1 MMFSGTKKR
10 LWITLVVLVA
20 GLFQLMPFET
30 KPFDAFLVSK
40 VKHDKEGF
48 LRLLDQAKAGVQA
61 KEYGHLSLA
70 LATLCQKQNLDL
82 STFFPQYN
90 VSDIKNLTKKNQ
102 ALLQFLLKKSQCVF
116 KEGLD
121 LRGGVVFTLEIN
133 ENALVGKGDWEK
145 QQLIQKGVDVITS
158 RVDALGVSE
167 PIVRARGERCIEVQL
182 PGLSLEANPHIMQAL
197 KKPAKLEFRL
207 VNDAIGPNDAVPL
220 GYERLFLSQE
230 DQEGQEQ
237 QIPIV
242 VKRLPEMTGKSVRE
256 AHCVLD
262 GYGKPE
268 VSLRMTSEGKQL
280 FATITKK
287 NLNKRLAIVL
297 DGKVCSAPVIRSEI
311 TEGQASISGKFTQR
325 EALELAN
332 TLNNP
337 LEFELDLSEIYEV
350 GPSLAASAKTSAIYA
365 ALVSVVFV
373 MALLVFYYRGAG
385 LTSALTLILNFVFIV
400 IAWASIQVTI
410 TLPSITALALTFG
423 MAVDANILILER
435 VREEMRAGK
444 DAVVSLLL
452 GHKKAFVTILDAN
465 ITTLLT
471 AVLLIWFGTGPVK
484 GFGITLGIGIL
495 TTLFSVLC
503 FNRALFE
510 ILARKERF
518 SLPLK
523 SWLGDVSYDFMKHRW
538 HAIAV
543 SIGLFIIGCVATGI
557 RGKSILGIDFVG
569 GDELVLSYEK
579 PVDGQVIRQFAKRSN
594 LGEVNAVYQRQSGAS
609 NFLKLQTEKGKS
621 ATVLAA
627 LQKEFSDS
635 QFKQVAQVHIGATV
649 SKEVQKNAI
658 ISVIFALMGILL
670 YVAFRFE
677 FSYGFGATI
686 ALLHDTLI
694 TIGLYIALG
703 HQFTAPMVA
712 AVLMVI
718 GYSINDTIIIFDRI
732 REELK
737 RNIQLNLAQV
747 MNLAINKTL
756 SRTLMT
762 SLTTFIP
769 AVFLYVFCSGV
780 VSDYALVF
788 LLGILVG
795 TFSSIFIASPI
806 FYFWNR
812 GNRNN
817 IAKPSEDDEATHDW
831 MKA

>member
-1 MMFSGTKKR
+1 MLSGTKKR
-10 LWITLVVLVA
+10 LLITFVVLVA
-20 GLFQLMPFET
+20 GLFQLVPLET
-30 KPFDAFLVSK
+30 KPFDDFLASK
-40 VKHDKEGF
+40 VRHEKEQF
-48 LRLLDQAKAGVQA
+48 LNLLDRAKASVQA
-61 KEYGHLSLA
+61 KEYSHLSLA
-70 LATLCQKQNLDL
+70 LMGICQKEKLDI
-82 STFFPQYN
+82 SVFFPQYN
-90 VSDIKNLTKKNQ
+90 VSDIKNLNKKNQ

-121 LRGGVVFTLEIN
+121 LRGGVVFCLEIN
-133 ENALVGKGDWEK
+133 ENAFVGKTDWEK
-145 QQLIQKGVDVITS
+145 QQLVQKGVDVIS
-158 RVDALGVSE
+158 NRVDGLGVAE
-167 PIVRARGERCIEVQL
+167 PIVRSRGERYIEVQL

-207 VNDAIGPNDAVPL
+207 VNDGIGPNDAVPL
-220 GYERLFLSQE
+220 GYERLFLTQE
-230 DQEGQEQ
+230 DQTGQEQ

-262 GYGKPE
+262 SYGKPE
-268 VSLRMTSEGKQL
+268 VTLRMTSEGKRL
-280 FATITKK
+280 FATVTKN

-311 TEGQASISGKFTQR
+311 TEGQANISGRFTQR
-325 EALELAN
+325 EAMELAN

-337 LEFELDLSEIYEV
+337 LEFELELSEIYEV

-365 ALVSVVFV
+365 SFVSVVFV
-373 MALLVFYYRGAG
+373 IALLIFYYRGAG
-385 LTSALTLILNFVFIV
+385 VMSSLTLLLNFILII
-400 IAWASIQVTI
+400 IAWATLQATI

-435 VREEMRAGK
+435 VREEMRAGN
-444 DAVVSLLL
+444 DSVMSLFL

-465 ITTLLT
+465 LTTLLT
-471 AVLLIWFGTGPVK
+471 AILLVWLGTGPVK
-484 GFGITLGIGIL
+484 GFGITLSIGIL

-503 FNRALFE
+503 FNRALLE
-510 ILARKERF
+510 ILARKGHF

-523 SWLGDVSYDFMKHRW
+523 SWLGDVNYDFMKHRW
-538 HAIAV
+538 HAIAIAFGLLA
-543 SIGLFIIGCVATGI
+543 IGLIAVIV
-557 RGKSILGIDFVG
+557 RGKSVLGIDFVG
-569 GDELVLSYEK
+569 GDEVIVSYK
-579 PVDGQVIRQFAKRSN
+579 TSVDGQAIRQLAKQLN

-609 NFLKLQTEKGKS
+609 FLKLQTEKGKS
-621 ATVLAA
+621 AAVLTVI
-627 LQKEFSDS
+627 QNKFQDS

-649 SKEVQKNAI
+649 SQEVQKNAM
-658 ISVIFALMGILL
+658 ISVIFALIGILI

-677 FSYGFGATI
+677 FGYGLGSAI
-686 ALLHDTLI
+686 ALLHDTLV

-737 RNIQLNLAQV
+737 SNLHLNLSQV

-769 AVFLYVFCSGV
+769 ALFLYVFCSGV

-806 FYFWNR
+806 FYFWNFGKR
-812 GNRNN
+812 
-817 IAKPSEDDEATHDW
+817 KPGKPRDDDETRDW
-831 MKA
+831 MNA

>member
-1 MMFSGTKKR
+1 MFNGTQKR
-10 LWITLVVLVA
+10 LLSTFVVLIV
-20 GLFQLMPFET
+20 GLFQLVPLET
-30 KPFDAFLVSK
+30 KPFDIFLISK

-48 LRLLDQAKAGVQA
+48 LSLLDQAKASVQA
-61 KEYGHLSLA
+61 KEYGHLSFA
-70 LATLCQKQNLDL
+70 LMGLCQKQNLDL
-82 STFFPQYN
+82 SVFFPQYN

-133 ENALVGKGDWEK
+133 ENALVGKNDWEK
-145 QQLIQKGVDVITS
+145 QQLLQKGVDVIS
-158 RVDALGVSE
+158 GRVDALGVAE

-182 PGLSLEANPHIMQAL
+182 PGLSLDTNPHVMQAL
-197 KKPAKLEFRL
+197 RKPAKLEFRL

-220 GYERLFLSQE
+220 GYERLFLVQE
-230 DQEGQEQ
+230 DREGQEQ

-242 VKRLPEMTGKSVRE
+242 VKRLPEMTGKSIRE
-256 AHCVLD
+256 AHCVFD
-262 GYGKPE
+262 SYGNAE
-268 VSLRMTSEGKQL
+268 VALRMTSEGKQL
-280 FATITKK
+280 FAMITKN

-325 EALELAN
+325 EAIELAS

-337 LEFELDLSEIYEV
+337 LEFELDLSEIYEI
-350 GPSLAASAKTSAIYA
+350 GPSLAANAKTSAVYA
-365 ALVSVVFV
+365 ALVSVIFV

-385 LTSALTLILNFVFIV
+385 LISALTLVVNFIFIV
-400 IAWASIQVTI
+400 ITWASIQVTI

-435 VREEMRAGK
+435 VREEMCAGK
-444 DAVVSLLL
+444 DMVVSLLL
-452 GHKKAFVTILDAN
+452 GHRKAFVTILDAN
-465 ITTLLT
+465 LTTLLT
-471 AVLLIWFGTGPVK
+471 AVLLVWLGTGPVK
-484 GFGITLGIGIL
+484 GFGITLGVGIL

-503 FNRALFE
+503 FNRALLE
-510 ILARKERF
+510 ILARKGRL

-523 SWLGDVSYDFMKHRW
+523 SWLGDVKYDFMKHRW
-538 HAIAV
+538 HAIAI
-543 SIGLFIIGCVATGI
+543 SFALFVIGCVATSI
-557 RGKSILGIDFVG
+557 RGKSVLGIDFVG
-569 GDELVLSYEK
+569 GDELVLSYEN
-579 PVDGQVIRQFAKRSN
+579 PVDGQIIRQFAKQSN

-621 ATVLAA
+621 AIVLAA
-627 LQKEFSDS
+627 LQKKFPDS
-635 QFKQVAQVHIGATV
+635 QFKQVAQVHIGAMV
-649 SKEVQKNAI
+649 SKQVQKNAV
-658 ISVIFALMGILL
+658 ISVLFALVGILF
-670 YVAFRFE
+670 YVVFRFE
-677 FSYGFGATI
+677 FSYGLGATI
-686 ALLHDTLI
+686 ALFHDTLI
-694 TIGLYIALG
+694 TTGLYIALG

-737 RNIQLNLAQV
+737 RNMQLNLAQV

-769 AVFLYVFCSGV
+769 AVFLYMFCSGV

-817 IAKPSEDDEATHDW
+817 IAKPREEDDDESTQGW
-831 MKA
+831 II